1 MGIVGTNFE
10 RPSFQ
15 KMMKDIYQ
23 KKVNMVITKSL
34 SRLGRDYIET
44 GRLIEKIFPENDIR
58 YIAIL
63 DDVDTL
69 LDSTTDFVALKNLMN
84 DFYAKET
91 SKNVKKTKNRKRE
104 KEGFYYIS
112 TIWI

>member
-1 MGIVGTNFE
+1 MMGIVGTNFE

-44 GRLIEKIFPENDIR
+44 GRLI
-58 YIAIL
+58 
-63 DDVDTL
+63 
-69 LDSTTDFVALKNLMN
+69 
-84 DFYAKET
+84 
-91 SKNVKKTKNRKRE
+91 
-104 KEGFYYIS
+104 
-112 TIWI
+112 

>member
-1 MGIVGTNFE
+1 MMDIVGTNFE
-10 RPSFQ
+10 RPDFKRMIQ
-15 KMMKDIYQ
+15 DIEN
-23 KKVNMVITKSL
+23 KKINMVITKSL

-44 GRLIEKIFPENDIR
+44 GRLIEKFFPENDIR

-63 DDVDTL
+63 DDVDTF

-91 SKNVKKTKNRKRE
+91 SKM
-104 KEGFYYIS
+104 
-112 TIWI
+112 